1 MKTSKE
7 MADSVFQI
15 RDALIDKRKKRII
28 LARKAVTAAA
38 AACVMGGI
46 FLGVRHI
53 APERNK
59 RPDIS
64 LAEDTSVSEITT
76 TSPASHTDTAA
87 VKTTSGKDERTTESK
102 TYTSIRENT
111 SVTSAVTTEIAEEN
125 DGADTEVS
133 AERTDDTN
141 DVRTR
146 PAATSQTRITV
157 TEVTKTTAV
166 VTFAP
171 TSETGSHNDTSEQSV
186 TGASHDHPSTN
197 ETQVNV
203 TPASVS
209 WEDLPVEKQYSEAFI
224 EDRKYI
230 SAEKEVP
237 EDMLGDYIDEIEMTG
252 YDNETE
258 HNCKAKAYRL
268 KDCPESEAIA
278 IRFEDSDKYYFY
290 VIEKE

>member
-28 LARKAVTAAA
+28 LARKAVTIAA
-38 AACVMGGI
+38 AACVMVGG

-64 LAEDTSVSEITT
+64 LAEDTSISEITT
-76 TSPASHTDTAA
+76 TSPASHTVTA
-87 VKTTSGKDERTTESK
+87 VKTTSGKAERTTECK

-111 SVTSAVTTEIAEEN
+111 TLTSAVTTETAEEK
-125 DGADTEVS
+125 DEADTEVS

-141 DVRTR
+141 DAGTR
-146 PAATSQTRITV
+146 PTATSQTRNTV
-157 TEVTKTTAV
+157 TEDTKTTAV
-166 VTFAP
+166 VTLAP

-209 WEDLPVEKQYSEAFI
+209 WEDLPVEKQYTEAVI

-252 YDNETE
+252 YDQETE

>member
-28 LARKAVTAAA
+28 LARKAVTIAA
-38 AACVMGGI
+38 AACVTVGG

-76 TSPASHTDTAA
+76 TSHKSNTVTT
-87 VKTTSGKDERTTESK
+87 VTKTVSEKSERTTESK
-102 TYTSIRENT
+102 TYTSIRENAT
-111 SVTSAVTTEIAEEN
+111 VTSAVTTETAEEN

-146 PAATSQTRITV
+146 PAATSQTRNAV
-157 TEVTKTTAV
+157 TEATKTTAV
-166 VTFAP
+166 VTLAT

-203 TPASVS
+203 MPASVS
-209 WEDLPVEKQYSEAFI
+209 WEDLPVEKQYTEAVI
-224 EDRKYI
+224 EDRKYT

>member
-28 LARKAVTAAA
+28 LARKAVTIAA
-38 AACVMGGI
+38 AACVTVGG

-76 TSPASHTDTAA
+76 TSPASHTVTA
-87 VKTTSGKDERTTESK
+87 VKTTSGKAERTTESK

-111 SVTSAVTTEIAEEN
+111 TVTSAVTTETAEEK
-125 DGADTEVS
+125 DEADTEVS

-141 DVRTR
+141 DAGTR
-146 PAATSQTRITV
+146 PTATSHTRNAV
-157 TEVTKTTAV
+157 TEASKTTAV
-166 VTFAP
+166 VTLAP

-203 TPASVS
+203 MPASVS
-209 WEDLPVEKQYSEAFI
+209 WEDLPVEKQYTEAVI
-224 EDRKYI
+224 EDRKYT

-252 YDNETE
+252 YDQETE

>member
-28 LARKAVTAAA
+28 LARKAVTIAA
-38 AACVMGGI
+38 AACVMGVI

-76 TSPASHTDTAA
+76 TSPASHTAA
-87 VKTTSGKDERTTESK
+87 AKTTSGKAERTTESK

-125 DGADTEVS
+125 DGAYTEVS
-133 AERTDDTN
+133 AERTDDTTN
-141 DVRTR
+141 ARTR

-166 VTFAP
+166 VTLVP
-171 TSETGSHNDTSEQSV
+171 TSETSSHNATSEQSV

-203 TPASVS
+203 TPASVR
-209 WEDLPVEKQYSEAFI
+209 WEDLPVEKQYTEAFI

-230 SAEKEVP
+230 SAEKEVS
-237 EDMLGDYIDEIEMTG
+237 ENMLGDYIDEIEMTG

>member
-28 LARKAVTAAA
+28 MARKAVTAAA

-76 TSPASHTDTAA
+76 TSPASHTAA
-87 VKTTSGKDERTTESK
+87 AKTTSGKAERTTESK
-102 TYTSIRENT
+102 TYTSVRENT

-141 DVRTR
+141 DARTR

-157 TEVTKTTAV
+157 TEVTKTKAV

-209 WEDLPVEKQYSEAFI
+209 WEDLPVEKQYTEAVI
-224 EDRKYI
+224 EDKKYI

-268 KDCPESEAIA
+268 KDYPESEAIA

>member
-76 TSPASHTDTAA
+76 TSPASHTVTAA
-87 VKTTSGKDERTTESK
+87 AKTTSGKAERTTESK

-125 DGADTEVS
+125 NGADTEVS

-141 DVRTR
+141 DARTR

-197 ETQVNV
+197 ETHENV
-203 TPASVS
+203 MPASVS
-209 WEDLPVEKQYSEAFI
+209 WEDLPVEKQYTEAVI

-252 YDNETE
+252 YDNE

>member
-76 TSPASHTDTAA
+76 TSPASHTAA
-87 VKTTSGKDERTTESK
+87 AKTTSGKAERTTESK

-133 AERTDDTN
+133 AERTDDSN
-141 DVRTR
+141 DARTR
-146 PAATSQTRITV
+146 PAATSQTRITI

-166 VTFAP
+166 VTLAP

-186 TGASHDHPSTN
+186 TGASHDHPSIN

-209 WEDLPVEKQYSEAFI
+209 WEDLPVEKQYTEAFI

-237 EDMLGDYIDEIEMTG
+237 EDMLGDYIDEIEMAG
-252 YDNETE
+252 YDQETE

-268 KDCPESEAIA
+268 KEYPNSEAIA
-278 IRFEDSDKYYFY
+278 IRFEGSDKYYFY